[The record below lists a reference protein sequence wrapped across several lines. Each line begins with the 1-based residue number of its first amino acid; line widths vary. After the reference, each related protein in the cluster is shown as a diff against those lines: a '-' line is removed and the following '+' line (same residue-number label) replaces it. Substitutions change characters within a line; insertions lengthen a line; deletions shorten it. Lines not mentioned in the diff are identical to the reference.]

1 MEPIAWCNGQL
12 LPAGQAAVPVWDL
25 GVVAGASVSE
35 LLRTYRHR
43 ALWLDLHLDR
53 LMTAVRELGF
63 PELPPREELEYAVA
77 QVVTHNARRI
87 APKSDLGVVL
97 FSTAGGNATYLQG
110 RATGSHTIVHTFE
123 LPFAQWRTAL
133 EEGVRLRI
141 PAVRQIPEDCFPV
154 KHKVRNRLHWW
165 LADQAVQQIE
175 PGSRALLLDH
185 AGHVTETSAACVYA
199 VRDGV
204 IRTPK
209 SGVLDSVTRR
219 IVTSL
224 ASALGLTVESCN
236 LTPDDLLSA
245 SEIFLSSSPSGLLHV
260 RTVDGRSIG
269 GDWPGPVC
277 ELLQDAWNQAVG
289 FDVAMQIRTD

>member
-1 MEPIAWCNGQL
+1 
-12 LPAGQAAVPVWDL
+12 
-25 GVVAGASVSE
+25 
-35 LLRTYRHR
+35 
-43 ALWLDLHLDR
+43 
-53 LMTAVRELGF
+53 
-63 PELPPREELEYAVA
+63 
-77 QVVTHNARRI
+77 
-87 APKSDLGVVL
+87 
-97 FSTAGGNATYLQG
+97 
-110 RATGSHTIVHTFE
+110 
-123 LPFAQWRTAL
+123 
-133 EEGVRLRI
+133 
-141 PAVRQIPEDCFPV
+141 V